1 MTTFLFIL
9 YMSLEKVLKRL
20 KTLFM
25 LTKILQIIIQ
35 ILLNLYYNLKKLF
48 KFPELIILSS
58 LLYPYSGRIN
68 MA

>member
-35 ILLNLYYNLKKLF
+35 ILLHLYYNLKKLF
-48 KFPELIILSS
+48 KFPELIILS

>member
-35 ILLNLYYNLKKLF
+35 ILLNLYYNVKKLF

>member
-20 KTLFM
+20 KMLFM